1 MNSVEGNI
9 IIYLHTNDRQ
19 VNHVHIQNQRNLAA
33 SKVLLGKS
41 VDQATQMVPLL
52 FSLCSTAQT
61 CVAVAAIEQATNIEI
76 DEQTR
81 AQRAALVRMET
92 LREQIWRVLIDWPWF
107 IGEPA
112 NHRALQQV
120 IQICEKYKQLL
131 APQQQQLKPGGHP
144 NLDHSLESKIDD
156 LQRQLSSI
164 LEQNVFALPLKAWLE
179 LQTINNLIHWSARR
193 ETSSARLISHL
204 QAMDW
209 EQSGKCPILPI
220 PVMDSERLHY
230 ALQLEHFIQKPRWHD
245 RCHETGNIA
254 RCSSELIK
262 SLQREFGNGL
272 LTRLTVRL
280 TEVAQL
286 TQRMADLSTDQTSD
300 VFLDND
306 EQLEMGTGLAH
317 IMAARGQLTHQV
329 KVANDVIQNYKILAP
344 TEWNFHPE
352 GVVASS
358 LSSLTGKQKE
368 IELQT
373 RLLINCVDPC
383 VGYQLHITEKEPQY
397 A

>member
-1 MNSVEGNI
+1 
-9 IIYLHTNDRQ
+9 
-19 VNHVHIQNQRNLAA
+19 
-33 SKVLLGKS
+33 
-41 VDQATQMVPLL
+41 
-52 FSLCSTAQT
+52 
-61 CVAVAAIEQATNIEI
+61 
-76 DEQTR
+76 
-81 AQRAALVRMET
+81 
-92 LREQIWRVLIDWPWF
+92 
-107 IGEPA
+107 
-112 NHRALQQV
+112 
-120 IQICEKYKQLL
+120 
-131 APQQQQLKPGGHP
+131 
-144 NLDHSLESKIDD
+144 
-156 LQRQLSSI
+156 
-164 LEQNVFALPLKAWLE
+164 
-179 LQTINNLIHWSARR
+179 
-193 ETSSARLISHL
+193 
-204 QAMDW
+204 MDW